1 MRSAR
6 VSPTA
11 QLVRLVLLLGL
22 AGAATAPAAQ
32 ADDLFTSSDIPTIYF
47 SDSDNPPNGWMI
59 QTSQN
64 NEIPGSGASSLSI
77 IDDSGGPVIGLI
89 GGSGQNI
96 GSLVVDGSGD
106 VHLANYRVSIDRSD
120 GKVGIGTTAPQGNL
134 HIFGLSAQ
142 DVFAGIGPN
151 LVSGPALNF
160 GYAGSSFGRG
170 AGFFNVR
177 PDASATPPNPSLRF
191 ATNNVQRLIIDY
203 AGRVSIGVTTP
214 AYPLQMASGAVVT
227 AGGVWT
233 DASSRDV
240 KQDIEPLTADE
251 ARAALERLDP
261 VKFAYRA
268 APAERHVGF
277 IAEDVPDLVASA
289 GRKGL
294 SPMDLVAVLTR
305 VVQEQQK
312 AIAEL
317 TAAVGAL
324 QTAAASPGS
333 AVRSRPE

>member
-106 VHLANYRVSIDRSD
+106 VHLANYGCPSTGATGRSAS
-120 GKVGIGTTAPQGNL
+120 APQRPRATSTS
-134 HIFGLSAQ
+134 SASR
-142 DVFAGIGPN
+142 PRT
-151 LVSGPALNF
+151 
-160 GYAGSSFGRG
+160 SS
-170 AGFFNVR
+170 
-177 PDASATPPNPSLRF
+177 PASARTS
-191 ATNNVQRLIIDY
+191 
-203 AGRVSIGVTTP
+203 
-214 AYPLQMASGAVVT
+214 
-227 AGGVWT
+227 
-233 DASSRDV
+233 
-240 KQDIEPLTADE
+240 
-251 ARAALERLDP
+251 
-261 VKFAYRA
+261 
-268 APAERHVGF
+268 
-277 IAEDVPDLVASA
+277 
-289 GRKGL
+289 
-294 SPMDLVAVLTR
+294 
-305 VVQEQQK
+305 
-312 AIAEL
+312 
-317 TAAVGAL
+317 
-324 QTAAASPGS
+324 
-333 AVRSRPE
+333 